1 MAMNNGIYYKHF
13 ILFQNINKY
22 SDNLDIVL
30 TIKLLDLW
38 IYEVTI

>member
-1 MAMNNGIYYKHF
+1 MAMNNGIYYKRF
-13 ILFQNINKY
+13 ILFQNFNKY

>member
-1 MAMNNGIYYKHF
+1 MVFIINILYYLQRKNF
-13 ILFQNINKY
+13 NKY